1 MVVYMEHPIIIW
13 LLSEM
18 SLAIVWDEYGE
29 CMAIVQAV
37 SDLHLI
43 SV

>member
-1 MVVYMEHPIIIW
+1 MVVFIIW

-18 SLAIVWDEYGE
+18 SFAIVWDEYGE
-29 CMAIVQAV
+29 CMAILQAV
-37 SDLHLI
+37 SELHLR